1 MELLGGCFNTESDR
15 TLNFETFINET
26 QISVE
31 DLCRQIFR
39 GNHGT
44 IKIKK
49 EETAVKNLVA
59 LYNATL
65 KLSAEKGFRSMTLRD
80 LCKESGLSMGA
91 LYSYITCKEDL
102 LNILQDFGLQYISEF
117 LVAAIKTEASP
128 TEKLHAMI
136 RTHVYLSEALPELF
150 TFFFM
155 ESKNL
160 GREVQKTLIVAEL
173 FTEQMICQVLEEGIR
188 SGDFHVSDPL
198 MTAAHLKPLLQD
210 WYLKRWK
217 YVGRNVN
224 VNDYAESI
232 IGLIDAYVQKPA

>member
-1 MELLGGCFNTESDR
+1 M
-15 TLNFETFINET
+15 NFDEFIKQT
-26 QISVE
+26 HISVE
-31 DLCRQIFR
+31 DLCREIFR

-65 KLSAEKGFRSMTLRD
+65 RLSAQKGFRSMTLRD

-102 LNILQDFGLQYISEF
+102 LNILQNFGLQYISRI
-117 LVAAIKTEASP
+117 LIASIETDEPP

-136 RTHVYLSEALPELF
+136 RAHIYLSEALPELF
-150 TFFFM
+150 NFFFM

-160 GREVQKTLIVAEL
+160 GREVQKVLIAAEL
-173 FTEQMICQVLEEGIR
+173 FSEQLICRVLEDGNR
-188 SGDFHVSDPL
+188 TGDFHVADPL

-217 YVGRNVN
+217 YSGRGVS
-224 VNDYAESI
+224 VDDYATSVI
-232 IGLIDAYVQKPA
+232 AMIDTFVIKP